1 MIISENLIKYKLNN
15 GLNVILYS
23 DKSFP
28 DVAINIW
35 YKVGAANE
43 KKGET
48 GLAHLCEHLM
58 FQGSVNVPKEAHFK
72 FIEEVGGVLNGS
84 TSQDRTNYYETV
96 PANNLELAL
105 WLESDRMGLLLP
117 ALDDEKF
124 KNQLNVVINERKQ
137 RYDNKPYGRAWELIF
152 SNLFPENHPYH
163 NPVIGWQTD
172 LDNMTIDKARQ
183 FISTYYSP
191 NNASLVI
198 AGNLDIEETK
208 EMVEAY
214 FGEFKPTDIPKI
226 NFTESNLTETRQ
238 MVYYDDVKLPAVYMV
253 WQAGKEFT
261 DEDFAL
267 TLAADILDES
277 KTKHLYKKLVYDE
290 KVAVGASVL
299 PILLKQDGLF
309 IISAIAHDL
318 NSIDRMKQLIWEVIN
333 NIKKEKFNDTEVK
346 RYLNKYKSSK
356 IFGYQKISGLA
367 NKMNFYNSVLGT
379 PDGFDFEEKKYNE
392 INAELVSKYFIECV
406 EKPYFELTILP
417 KEVKNDNR

>member
-1 MIISENLIKYKLNN
+1 MIDVNNLIKYKLNN
-15 GLNVILYS
+15 GMNVILYS

-28 DVAINIW
+28 DVAVNIW
-35 YKVGAANE
+35 YKVGSANE
-43 KKGET
+43 KKGGT

-72 FIEEVGGVLNGS
+72 YIEEIGGVLNGS

-124 KNQLNVVINERKQ
+124 TNQLNVVINERKQ
-137 RYDNKPYGRAWELIF
+137 RYDNQPYGKSWEIIF

-163 NPVIGWQTD
+163 NPVIGWQED
-172 LDNMTIDKARQ
+172 LDKMTIDVAKD
-183 FISTYYSP
+183 FIKTYYSP

-198 AGNLDIEETK
+198 AGNFEIEEAK
-208 EMVEAY
+208 KMIEAY
-214 FGEFKPTDIPKI
+214 FGEFKPADIPAVTFPEYSLKGNKSLI
-226 NFTESNLTETRQ
+226 
-238 MVYYDDVKLPAVYMV
+238 YYDDVKLPAVYYV

-277 KTKHLYKKLVYDE
+277 KTKHLYKKLIYDE

-299 PILLKQDGLF
+299 PILLKNDGLF
-309 IISAIAHDL
+309 IISAIAHDMDSL
-318 NSIDRMKQLIWEVIN
+318 DKMKQLIWEVID
-333 NIKKEKFNDTEVK
+333 NIKKEKFNDSEVK

-367 NKMNFYNSVLGT
+367 NRINFYDNVLGN
-379 PDGFDFEEKKYNE
+379 PDGFSYEENKYNE
-392 INAELVSKYFIECV
+392 ITAEIVSKYFIECV

-417 KEVKNDNR
+417 KEANNVN

>member
-1 MIISENLIKYKLNN
+1 MIDVNNLIKYKLNN
-15 GLNVILYS
+15 GMNVILYS

-28 DVAINIW
+28 DVAVNIW
-35 YKVGAANE
+35 YKVGSANE
-43 KKGET
+43 KKGGT

-58 FQGSVNVPKEAHFK
+58 FQGSVNVPKEAQFK
-72 FIEEVGGVLNGS
+72 YIEEIGGVLNGS

-124 KNQLNVVINERKQ
+124 TNQLNVVINERKQ
-137 RYDNKPYGRAWELIF
+137 RYDNQPYGKSWEIIF

-163 NPVIGWQTD
+163 NPVIGWQED
-172 LDNMTIDKARQ
+172 LDKMTIDVAKD
-183 FISTYYSP
+183 FIKTYYSP

-198 AGNLDIEETK
+198 AGNFEIEEAK
-208 EMVEAY
+208 KMIEAY
-214 FGEFKPTDIPKI
+214 FGEFKPADIPAVTFPEYSLKGNKSLI
-226 NFTESNLTETRQ
+226 
-238 MVYYDDVKLPAVYMV
+238 YYDDVKLPAVYYV

-277 KTKHLYKKLVYDE
+277 KTKHLYKKLIYDE

-299 PILLKQDGLF
+299 PILLKNDGLF
-309 IISAIAHDL
+309 IISAIAHDMDSL
-318 NSIDRMKQLIWEVIN
+318 DKMKQLIWEVID
-333 NIKKEKFNDTEVK
+333 NIKKEKFNDSEVK

-367 NKMNFYNSVLGT
+367 NRINFYDNVLGN
-379 PDGFDFEEKKYNE
+379 PDGFSYEENKYNE
-392 INAELVSKYFIECV
+392 ITAEIVSKYFIECV

-417 KEVKNDNR
+417 KEANNVN

>member
-1 MIISENLIKYKLNN
+1 MINLDNLIKYRLNN

-28 DVAINIW
+28 DVAVNIW
-35 YKVGAANE
+35 YKVGSANE
-43 KKGET
+43 KKGGT

-72 FIEEVGGVLNGS
+72 YIEEVGGVLNGS

-117 ALDDEKF
+117 SLDEEKF

-163 NPVIGWQTD
+163 NPVIGWQSD
-172 LDNMTIDKARQ
+172 LDNMTIDMAKE

-198 AGNLDIEETK
+198 AGNFEISEAK
-208 EMVEAY
+208 ELVEAY
-214 FGEFKPTDIPKI
+214 FGEFKSVDIPQI
-226 NFTESNLTETRQ
+226 SFPETILTANKSF
-238 MVYYDDVKLPAVYMV
+238 VYYDDVKLPAVYYV

-277 KTKHLYKKLVYDE
+277 KTKHLYKKLIYDE

-299 PILLKQDGLF
+299 PILLKNDGLF
-309 IISAIAHDL
+309 IVSAIAHDMD
-318 NSIDRMKQLIWEVIN
+318 SVEKMKQLIWEVID
-333 NIKKEKFNDTEVK
+333 NIKKEKFNSTEVK

-356 IFGYQKISGLA
+356 IFSYQKISGLA
-367 NKMNFYNSVLGT
+367 NRMNFYDSVLGT
-379 PDGFDFEEKKYNE
+379 PDGFAFEENKYNE
-392 INAELVSKYFIECV
+392 MTAEVVSKYFIECV

-417 KEVKNDNR
+417 KEVENDH

>member
-1 MIISENLIKYKLNN
+1 MIDVNNLIKYKLNN
-15 GLNVILYS
+15 GMNVILYS

-28 DVAINIW
+28 DVAVNLW
-35 YKVGAANE
+35 YKVGSANE
-43 KKGET
+43 KKGGT

-72 FIEEVGGVLNGS
+72 YIEEIGGVLNGS

-124 KNQLNVVINERKQ
+124 TNQLNVVINERKQ
-137 RYDNKPYGRAWELIF
+137 RYDNQPYGKSWEIIF

-163 NPVIGWQTD
+163 NPVIGWQED
-172 LDNMTIDKARQ
+172 LDKMTIDVAKD
-183 FISTYYSP
+183 FIKTYYSP

-198 AGNLDIEETK
+198 AGNFEIEEAK
-208 EMVEAY
+208 KMIEAY
-214 FGEFKPTDIPKI
+214 FGEFKPADIPAVTFPEYSLKGNKSLI
-226 NFTESNLTETRQ
+226 
-238 MVYYDDVKLPAVYMV
+238 YYDDVKLPAVYYV

-277 KTKHLYKKLVYDE
+277 KTKHLYKKLIYDE

-299 PILLKQDGLF
+299 PILLKNDGLF
-309 IISAIAHDL
+309 IISAIAHDMDSL
-318 NSIDRMKQLIWEVIN
+318 DKMKQLIWEVID
-333 NIKKEKFNDTEVK
+333 NIKKEKFNDSEVK

-367 NKMNFYNSVLGT
+367 NRINFYDNVLGN
-379 PDGFDFEEKKYNE
+379 PDGFSYEENKYNE
-392 INAELVSKYFIECV
+392 ITAEIVSKYFIECV

-417 KEVKNDNR
+417 KEANNVN